1 MDDICTICNKSYSSY
16 KSLWTHNKKFHNN
29 LVFQKMNTGIH
40 KNDDSLTTNNLKND
54 DELLTC
60 KFCCKTYATRQNR
73 WRHEKNCKMKGNIQL
88 NEIKMENNEIK
99 KENKE
104 IKQKLKQ
111 LEKMIDSKNV
121 TNINKG
127 TIIKGNVINNIENNI
142 HLELGAE
149 DVKLLSEAQKLKVL
163 KSVNF
168 GEYPVVALIDELYK
182 NHKNRNVKISN
193 LQNNMALKYDGDIE
207 KFKATSKKQVVN
219 EIISVRKIDIKAFFE
234 EYCNTNKITDKTKNL
249 LEKYINKLND
259 TSEKDSELR
268 KFLNEHKEQIIFI
281 LYNITLLEENKEME
295 I

>member
-1 MDDICTICNKSYSSY
+1 MDNICSICNKTYASY
-16 KSLWTHNKKFHNN
+16 KSLWVHNKKYHSSI
-29 LVFQKMNTGIH
+29 VYPKMMTCHPFGIH
-40 KNDDSLTTNNLKND
+40 KMMTGKIDVNHITNVCSYCD
-54 DELLTC
+54 
-60 KFCCKTYATRQNR
+60 KTYSSRQSR
-73 WRHEKNCKMKGNIQL
+73 WRHEKICKMKETNTNNLKEIQ
-88 NEIKMENNEIK
+88 
-99 KENKE
+99 KENEE

-111 LEKMIDSKNV
+111 LEKLIDNKT

-127 TIIKGNVINNIENNI
+127 TIIKGNNNIINNI

-182 NHKNRNVKISN
+182 NQKNRNVKVSN
-193 LQNNMALKYDGDIE
+193 LQNNMALKYDGEIE

-234 EYCNTNKITDKTKNL
+234 EYCNTNKISDKTKNL
-249 LEKYINKLND
+249 IEKYINKLND

>member
-1 MDDICTICNKSYSSY
+1 MDNICSICNKTYASY
-16 KSLWTHNKKFHNN
+16 KSLWIHNKKFHYN
-29 LVFQKMNTGIH
+29 VVYQKKMTCHPFGNH
-40 KNDDSLTTNNLKND
+40 KTMTEKLDVNHNDIICNYCD
-54 DELLTC
+54 
-60 KFCCKTYATRQNR
+60 KTYSSRQSR
-73 WRHEKNCKMKGNIQL
+73 WRHEKICKMKEL
-88 NEIKMENNEIK
+88 TANNLKEIK

-111 LEKMIDSKNV
+111 LEKLIDSKNV

-207 KFKATSKKQVVN
+207 KFMATSKKHVVN
-219 EIISVRKIDIKAFFE
+219 EIISVRKIDIKAFLE

-249 LEKYINKLND
+249 IDKYINKLND

-268 KFLNEHKEQIIFI
+268 KFLNEHKEQIVFI
-281 LYNITLLEENKEME
+281 LYNISLLEENKEME

>member
-1 MDDICTICNKSYSSY
+1 MKEST
-16 KSLWTHNKKFHNN
+16 
-29 LVFQKMNTGIH
+29 V
-40 KNDDSLTTNNLKND
+40 NNLK
-54 DELLTC
+54 
-60 KFCCKTYATRQNR
+60 
-73 WRHEKNCKMKGNIQL
+73 
-88 NEIKMENNEIK
+88 EIK

-111 LEKMIDSKNV
+111 LEKMIDSKT

-127 TIIKGNVINNIENNI
+127 TIIKGNNNIINNIENNI

-219 EIISVRKIDIKAFFE
+219 EIISVRKVDIKAFFE
-234 EYCNTNKITDKTKNL
+234 EYCDTNKISDKTKNL